1 MIEILYF
8 YDDIQREGLEY
19 VSWGKRQVE
28 NYVHEL
34 ERSRV

>member
-1 MIEILYF
+1 MIEKFYF
-8 YDDIQREGLEY
+8 YDDIQRERLQY